1 MQLLIH
7 LQHRFS
13 LSRLPTPLMWSWSR
27 GELLRSLLP
36 RMGAEFSPPPGSPQP
51 FSRAAG
57 TCWGEKFPRSTRWH
71 SPTSNRAEPSRANP
85 VG

>member
-36 RMGAEFSPPPGSPQP
+36 RMGAEFSPPPRLPPALQQSCGNLLGREISSEHQMALSDFQP
-51 FSRAAG
+51 S
-57 TCWGEKFPRSTRWH
+57 
-71 SPTSNRAEPSRANP
+71 
-85 VG
+85 